1 MMTES
6 AQSTTHIG
14 HKIVAL
20 REAHDVS
27 QEELAQR
34 VGCSVEEMA
43 LIEATPTASGLAPLI
58 KITSALGVRLGT
70 LLDDDKGMGP
80 AITRAGDLEGAGARS
95 SRASLETGTVDAPLE
110 FFSLA
115 QGKVSRHMDP
125 FVIDI
130 TPQTKEDI
138 SSHEGEEFIY
148 VLSGKVEIAYGK
160 EVYVLEPGDSIYYDS
175 IVPHQ
180 VRNGHE
186 GLSRILA
193 CVYTP
198 V

>member
-1 MMTES
+1 MTEDS
-6 AQSTTHIG
+6 RTSTHIG
-14 HKIVAL
+14 HKITAL
-20 REAHDVS
+20 REAHDLS

-34 VGCSVEEMA
+34 VGYSVDD
-43 LIEATPTASGLAPLI
+43 LKSIEASPTASGLAPLI

-70 LLDDDKGMGP
+70 LLDDDNGIGP
-80 AITRAGDLEGAGARS
+80 VLTRAGAAESAGAR
-95 SRASLETGTVDAPLE
+95 RSLETGTADAPLD

-125 FVIDI
+125 FIIDI
-130 TPQTKEDI
+130 APGTAEDI

-148 VLSGKVEIAYGK
+148 VLAGIVEIVYGK
-160 EVYVLEPGDSIYYDS
+160 DTFTLNPGDSIYYDS

-180 VRNGHE
+180 VRDGQDTT
-186 GLSRILA
+186 STILA

-198 V
+198 A

>member
-1 MMTES
+1 MTETPQI
-6 AQSTTHIG
+6 ATHIG
-14 HKIVAL
+14 RKITAL
-20 REAHDVS
+20 REAHGIS
-27 QEELAQR
+27 REELAQR
-34 VGCSVEEMA
+34 VGCSVDEMA
-43 LIEATPTASGLAPLI
+43 AMEASPTVSGLAPLV

-80 AITRAGDLEGAGARS
+80 AVTRANELESASARS

-130 TPQTKEDI
+130 APQTKEDI

-148 VLSGKVEIAYGK
+148 VMSGVVEIVYGK
-160 EVYVLEPGDSIYYDS
+160 DTYVLEPGDSIYYDS

-180 VRNGHE
+180 VRNGQDSS
-186 GLSRILA
+186 SRILA

>member
-1 MMTES
+1 MTED
-6 AQSTTHIG
+6 QRPTTHIG
-14 HKIVAL
+14 HKITAL

-34 VGCSVEEMA
+34 VGCSAQEMA
-43 LIEATPTASGLAPLI
+43 DIEASPTVNGLAPLV

-80 AITRAGDLEGAGARS
+80 AVTRAGELESNSAKT
-95 SRASLETGTVDAPLE
+95 SLETGTVDAPLD

-115 QGKVSRHMDP
+115 QGKISRHMDP
-125 FVIDI
+125 FIIDI
-130 TPQTKEDI
+130 APQTKEDI

-148 VLSGKVEIAYGK
+148 VMAGKVEIAYGK
-160 EVYVLEPGDSIYYDS
+160 DVYVLDPGDSIYYDS

-180 VRNGHE
+180 VRNGHD
-186 GLSRILA
+186 GPSRILA

-198 V
+198 A

>member
-1 MMTES
+1 MTES
-6 AQSTTHIG
+6 SQSTAHIG
-14 HKIVAL
+14 RKIIAL

-34 VGCSVEEMA
+34 IGCSAEEMA
-43 LIEATPTASGLAPLI
+43 IIEASPTVNGLAPLV

-80 AITRAGDLEGAGARS
+80 AITRADELTGAHAKT
-95 SRASLETGTVDAPLE
+95 SLETGTPSAPLD

-125 FVIDI
+125 FIIDI
-130 TPQTKEDI
+130 APATQEDVT
-138 SSHEGEEFIY
+138 SHEGEEFIY
-148 VLSGKVEIAYGK
+148 VMDGKVEIAYGK
-160 EVYVLEPGDSIYYDS
+160 DVYVLDPGDSIYYDS

-180 VRNGHE
+180 VRNGHN

-198 V
+198 A